1 MIDVEK
7 IRKEFPILNRQV
19 NGKPL
24 IYFDNA
30 ASTHVPLEVLEGMQS
45 YYLQSHSNVHRG
57 VHTLSQEA
65 TDLYES
71 VRQKMANF
79 IHARLPEEI
88 LFTSGTTEGINLLA
102 QTFGRTSISK
112 GDEILIST
120 MEHHANIVP
129 WQMLCEQVGC
139 SLKVIP
145 ITQQGELDLDAFT
158 SLLSERT
165 KLVSIVHIS
174 NVLGTINPIH
184 TIIERAHNV
193 GAKVLIDAA
202 QSIGHHGINV
212 QELEADFVVF
222 SGHKMHGPT
231 GTGVLYGRKEW
242 LDSMPPWKG
251 GGDMIETVTFEK
263 TTYNSLPYKFEAGT
277 PNIMGIIGI
286 GFAIDY
292 LVKTGFDTITSA
304 EKILLE
310 HLSTE
315 LSTIPGIRYFG
326 TSSNKIG
333 IVSFAID
340 GTHPSDVGTLL
351 DMEGIAVRVGHHC
364 AQPLMQ
370 FYNIPGTLRA
380 SVAFYNTV
388 DEIHAF
394 CRSLRKVLTML

>member
-202 QSIGHHGINV
+202 QSIGHQGINV

-277 PNIMGIIGI
+277 PNIMGIIGL

-394 CRSLRKVLTML
+394 GRSLRKVLTML

>member
-277 PNIMGIIGI
+277 PNIMGIIGL

-292 LVKTGFDTITSA
+292 LIKTGFDTITSA

-394 CRSLRKVLTML
+394 GRSLRKVLTML